1 MSSNIS
7 RKTFLKGLAAS
18 AAGVATA
25 SVVGVPVLEAS
36 AAESTSQAPAP
47 QFTAFQQASSSL
59 LNPQKCDIFTWDD
72 APDMASSI
80 LFQPWQFG
88 KLTIENRLV
97 KSAAGSAYLPSET
110 PQNIIEEYSNWA
122 KGGAKL
128 IWIEDFIN
136 LYPAFP
142 AHYKTYGR
150 DDNYLADLTAAIHAE
165 GSLCGYQL
173 SLMGASFS
181 GFDASTAAEF
191 ECAKAHQMNLD
202 ELKLLQDSFIDAAK
216 YLQSQGVDCV
226 EINAAGNNIGQ
237 AFLSRNR
244 NERDDEYGPQS
255 FENRT
260 RFLAEII
267 QGIKAECGEDF
278 PVQILIN
285 AVEENDKEI
294 GQNNKLTTVEEN
306 CQIAKML
313 EAAGADSLHL
323 RCGPFGQHVAE
334 FAQDLYFTGF
344 GIAGTTGFG
353 TQFDFSRHFQ
363 GKLNSE
369 NSGAGILL
377 EVVREIKEAV
387 SIPCGC
393 VGFVDPARAPKYF
406 VDAMEQGKA
415 DFFLLTRPMIADPG
429 YVNKLK
435 ENRFDEIRPCNRCMH
450 CHFDFDEQGN
460 FYEHCRVNA
469 AHMRMYHE
477 GIMEEGYEPTPAEVS
492 KKVLVIGGGPAG
504 MEAAAVAAKRGHQ
517 VTLVEKNGYLGG
529 LLLFA
534 SAIKGPHENLDN
546 LNTFLKKQLEVNG
559 VEVVMGQAVD
569 AEYIKNA
576 APDVVIAAAG
586 GLRDTL
592 GFESTAGTTVM
603 PIEDVVRG
611 IEGGEVVVVGG
622 NAQAVDITL
631 YLQAQGKHVTILSP
645 EPADLLGK
653 GQSSWVRTFT
663 NPMIYARGTRV
674 WQNSKVV
681 SVGDGEITFS
691 CETGV
696 DMTIPC
702 DALIEAMDML
712 PNKSMLDGLDGI
724 ETYAIGDCE
733 KPFNIAEAIGAGNL
747 TARKI

>member
-1 MSSNIS
+1 MATTLS
-7 RKTFLKGLAAS
+7 RRNFLKGVAAGAAS
-18 AAGVATA
+18 IAAMG
-25 SVVGVPVLEAS
+25 VVGSAPKAS
-36 AAESTSQAPAP
+36 AEAAESAQIPFASP
-47 QFTAFQQASSSL
+47 QQAATTL
-59 LNPQKCDIFTWDD
+59 LNPQKCEIFRWDD

-80 LFQPWQFG
+80 LFKPWQFG
-88 KLTIENRLV
+88 SLTIENRLV
-97 KSAAGSAYLPSET
+97 KSAAGSAYLPTET
-110 PQNIIEEYSNWA
+110 KENIIAEYSNWA
-122 KGGAKL
+122 RGGVKL
-128 IWIEDFIN
+128 VWIEDFIN

-142 AHYKTYGR
+142 AHYKVYDRETG
-150 DDNYLADLTAAIHAE
+150 YLSELTEAIHAE
-165 GSLCGYQL
+165 GSYCGYQL

-191 ECAKAHQMNLD
+191 ECARADQMNLD
-202 ELKLLQDSFIDAAK
+202 EVKLLEESFIDAAK
-216 YLQSQGVDCV
+216 YLKSQGVDCV

-244 NERDDEYGPQS
+244 NARTDEYGPQS

-260 RFLAEII
+260 RFLCEII
-267 QGIKAECGEDF
+267 QGIKKECGEDF

-294 GQNNKLTTVEEN
+294 GQNNQLTTVEEN
-306 CQIAKML
+306 CQIARML

-363 GKLNSE
+363 GKLISE

-377 EVVREIKEAV
+377 NVVNEIKSAV

-393 VGFVDPARAPKYF
+393 VGFIAPDRAPKYF
-406 VDAMEQGKA
+406 VDALEQGKA
-415 DFFLLTRPMIADPG
+415 DFFLMTRPLIADPG

-469 AHMRMYHE
+469 AHMRAYHGDVMPE
-477 GIMEEGYEPTPAEVS
+477 GFEPAPAETQ

-534 SAIKGPHENLDN
+534 NAIKGPHENLAN
-546 LNTFLKKQLEVNG
+546 LNTYLKKQLELNG
-559 VEVVMGQAVD
+559 VEIVTGQTAD
-569 AEYIKNA
+569 ADYVKSA
-576 APDVVIAAAG
+576 APDVVILAAG
-586 GLRDTL
+586 GVRDTL
-592 GFESTAGTTVM
+592 GLTATAGTAVV
-603 PIEDVVRG
+603 PIEDVIRG
-611 IEGGEVVVVGG
+611 VEGTEMVVVGG

-645 EPADLLGK
+645 EPAELLGK

-696 DMTIPC
+696 DMTIKC
-702 DALIEAMDML
+702 DAVIEAMDML
-712 PNKSMLDGLDGI
+712 PNTGLLDELDGI
-724 ETYAIGDCE
+724 EVYAVGDCA
-733 KPFNIAEAIGAGNL
+733 KPFNIAEAIGAGNM

>member
-1 MSSNIS
+1 MSSNLS
-7 RKTFLKGLAAS
+7 RRSFLKVMAAGAAS
-18 AAGVATA
+18 VAAAGA
-25 SVVGVPVLEAS
+25 VGLPVLDSAKAEA
-36 AAESTSQAPAP
+36 AAEPR
-47 QFTAFQQASSSL
+47 FTGVQQASSSI
-59 LNPQKCDIFTWDD
+59 LNPQKCEIFRWDD

-97 KSAAGSAYLPSET
+97 KSAAGSAYMPTET

-165 GSLCGYQL
+165 GSVCGYQL

-181 GFDASTAAEF
+181 GFDASAAAEF

-202 ELKLLQDSFIDAAK
+202 ELHLLQESFIDAAK

-244 NERDDEYGPQS
+244 NEREDEYGPQS

-260 RFLAEII
+260 RFLSEII
-267 QGIKAECGEDF
+267 QGIKAACGEDF

-334 FAQDLYFTGF
+334 FAQDLYFTGY

-377 EVVREIKEAV
+377 EVVSEIKAAV

-393 VGFVDPARAPKYF
+393 VGFVDPARAPAYF

-415 DFFLLTRPMIADPG
+415 DFYLLTRPLIADPG
-429 YVNKLK
+429 YINKLK

-477 GIMEEGYEPTPAEVS
+477 GIMEDGYEPTPAAAP

-529 LLLFA
+529 LLVFA
-534 SAIKGPHENLDN
+534 NAIKGPHENLAN

-559 VEVVMGQAVD
+559 VEVVTGQAAD
-569 AEYIKNA
+569 AEYIKAA
-576 APDVVIAAAG
+576 APDVVIAATG
-586 GLRDTL
+586 GVRDTL
-592 GFESTAGTTVM
+592 GLESTAGTVVM
-603 PIEDVVRG
+603 PIEDVARG
-611 IEGGEVVVVGG
+611 VQGNEVVVVGG

-645 EPADLLGK
+645 EPAELLGK

-674 WQNSKVV
+674 WQNAKIV
-681 SVGDGEITFS
+681 SVGDGTVTFS

-702 DALIEAMDML
+702 DAVIEAMDML
-712 PNKSMLDGLDGI
+712 PNKAVLDGLEGV

-733 KPFNIAEAIGAGNL
+733 KPFNIAEAIAAGNM
-747 TARKI
+747 TARKL

>member
-1 MSSNIS
+1 MSKNLS
-7 RKTFLKGLAAS
+7 RRTFLKGV
-18 AAGVATA
+18 AAGAAGIAT
-25 SVVGVPVLEAS
+25 VGVTGLPVLAEETAPEA
-36 AAESTSQAPAP
+36 AQP
-47 QFTAFQQASSSL
+47 QFAGIQQASSSI
-59 LNPQKCDIFTWDD
+59 LNPQKCEIFRWDD
-72 APDMASSI
+72 APDMGASI
-80 LFQPWQFG
+80 LFTPWQFG

-97 KSAAGSAYLPSET
+97 KSAAGSAYLPTET
-110 PQNIIEEYSNWA
+110 AQNIIEEYTNWA

-128 IWIEDFIN
+128 VWIEDFIN

-150 DDNYLADLTAAIHAE
+150 EDNYLADLTAAIHAQ
-165 GSLCGYQL
+165 GSVCGYQL

-181 GFDASTAAEF
+181 GFDASAAAEF
-191 ECAKAHQMNLD
+191 ECAKAHQMNRD
-202 ELKLLQDSFIDAAK
+202 ELKLLQESFIDAAK

-278 PVQILIN
+278 PVQVLIN
-285 AVEENDKEI
+285 AVEENDREI
-294 GQNNKLTTVEEN
+294 GQNNRLTTVEEN

-313 EAAGADSLHL
+313 EAAGVDALHL

-334 FAQDLYFTGF
+334 FAQDLYFTGY

-363 GKLNSE
+363 GKLISE

-377 EVVREIKEAV
+377 DVVGEIKSAV
-387 SIPCGC
+387 NIPCGC

-406 VDAMEQGKA
+406 VDAMEAGKA
-415 DFFLLTRPMIADPG
+415 DFFLLTRPLIADPG
-429 YVNKLK
+429 YINKLK

-450 CHFDFDEQGN
+450 CHFDYDEEGN

-477 GIMEEGYEPTPAEVS
+477 GIMPDGYEPTPAETA

-504 MEAAAVAAKRGHQ
+504 MEAAAVAAKRGHK

-529 LLLFA
+529 NLLFA
-534 SAIKGPHENLDN
+534 DAIKGPHENLRN
-546 LNTFLKKQLEVNG
+546 LNTFLQKQLEVNG
-559 VEVVMGQAVD
+559 VEVVTGQAAD
-569 AEYIKNA
+569 AEYIKAA
-576 APDVVIAAAG
+576 APDVVVAAVG
-586 GLRDTL
+586 GVRDTL
-592 GFESTAGTTVM
+592 GLESTAGTAVM
-603 PIEDVVRG
+603 PIEDVIRG
-611 IEGGEVVVVGG
+611 VQGDEIIVVGG

-645 EPADLLGK
+645 EPAEKLGK

-674 WQNSKVV
+674 WQNAKIV
-681 SVGDGEITFS
+681 SVGDGEVTFS

-696 DMTIPC
+696 DMTVKC
-702 DALIEAMDML
+702 DAVIEAMDML
-712 PNKSMLDGLDGI
+712 PNKAILDGLEGV
-724 ETYAIGDCE
+724 ETYAIGDCD
-733 KPFNIAEAIGAGNL
+733 KPFNIAEAIAAGHL